1 MFNRRFRGRAAGI
14 LLAGSWVLGLPVAS
28 AQSGERETGEV
39 AAFGGVNLGAGTQP
53 MGGGSAG
60 VSFSRYGMA
69 LIEAS
74 FMPMGKYTI
83 QPWPAQSSVQRSF
96 LYDFGLDF
104 HVRIPVRE
112 RWEPYA
118 ILGSSVLW
126 NQLSANEENRRG
138 NAVVNHYNQVNA
150 AFNTGIGVRY
160 FVSKS
165 WGIRPEV
172 KVVVSKQIYTRVSM
186 GIFYVTPP
194 DWP

>member
-1 MFNRRFRGRAAGI
+1 M
-14 LLAGSWVLGLPVAS
+14 AS
-28 AQSGERETGEV
+28 AQSGETETGEV
-39 AAFGGVNLGAGTQP
+39 TAFGGVGFGAGTQP
-53 MGGGSAG
+53 VGGGSAG

-83 QPWPAQSSVQRSF
+83 QPWPAQSAVQRSF
-96 LYDFGLDF
+96 LYDFALDF
-104 HVRIPVRE
+104 HVRIPVKA

-126 NQLSANEENRRG
+126 NQLSASGENRRG
-138 NAVVNHYNQVNA
+138 DAVVNHYNQVNA
-150 AFNTGIGVRY
+150 SFNTGAGVRY
-160 FVSKS
+160 FVGKN
-165 WGIRPEV
+165 WGLRPEV
-172 KVVVSKQIYTRVSM
+172 KVIISKQIYTRVSM

>member
-1 MFNRRFRGRAAGI
+1 
-14 LLAGSWVLGLPVAS
+14 
-28 AQSGERETGEV
+28 
-39 AAFGGVNLGAGTQP
+39 

-60 VSFSRYGMA
+60 VSFSRWGMA

-74 FMPMGKYTI
+74 FAPLGKYTI
-83 QPWPAQSSVQRSF
+83 QPWPAQSSVRRSF

-126 NQLSANEENRRG
+126 NQLSADGENRRG
-138 NAVVNHYNQVNA
+138 DAVINHYNQVNA
-150 AFNTGIGVRY
+150 AFNTGIGLRY
-160 FVSKS
+160 FVGRS
-165 WGIRPEV
+165 WGLRPEV
-172 KVVVSKQIYTRVSM
+172 KVVISKQIYTRVSM